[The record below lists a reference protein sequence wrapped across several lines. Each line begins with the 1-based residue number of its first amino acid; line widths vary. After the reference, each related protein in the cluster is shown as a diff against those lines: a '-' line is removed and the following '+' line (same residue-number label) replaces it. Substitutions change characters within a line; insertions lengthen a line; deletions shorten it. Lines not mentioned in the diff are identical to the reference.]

1 MSGRQTGRIAFFFC
15 AGFEVKSSR
24 GRVCSFAWGLVTH
37 SAAVSWLQLSYFGD
51 LSNTI
56 QTHVNL
62 LSTLTMS
69 TSSHPTST
77 ESSARADSPRGGLA
91 LRPATRSRL
100 GASAGRTMAEEL
112 RDQLAAAL
120 EAKRADGALTQQEAE
135 LLRTLTHPPLP
146 REWLAGSQA
155 RVDASEPTWAE
166 RAAGGPR
173 QAAGAAG
180 PWQGAWQ
187 QGWGDWSWQSGWG
200 DWPWQSWAA
209 APRWGGWGSAWQE
222 QGPVPLRAGPKG
234 KGGAPAPAQG
244 KGRGKGKGNA
254 RHGATDAAAA
264 KRELAQF
271 LQLHGD
277 FTFRPRPAPPA
288 EILTVYDELYEGSL
302 GLYKHMARHMRTP
315 AALAILHQEI
325 LPEMARESHWR
336 VDKQNHVEKNRRDSR
351 ELGASRSSRSSVSRA
366 SGWTSRTFGT

>member
-1 MSGRQTGRIAFFFC
+1 MCRRAVSGRARAQRPSAGHGVRNASEKPRMFVLLAHRSSWSRCQVSRQGIALYCERMSILLAHRSRGPGVRQAGRAYSLFFC
-15 AGFEVKSSR
+15 AGLEVKSSR

-112 RDQLAAAL
+112 RNQLAAAL
-120 EAKRADGALTQQEAE
+120 EARCAHGALTQQEAE

-146 REWLAGSQA
+146 SEWLAGSQA
-155 RVDASEPTWAE
+155 APATAPRVDASEPTWAE

-180 PWQGAWQ
+180 AWQGRL
-187 QGWGDWSWQSGWG
+187 
-200 DWPWQSWAA
+200 AA
-209 APRWGGWGSAWQE
+209 ALGRLVVAVGVGRLALAVVGCGATLGRLGLRVARARARAASGRAQGERRRTSAGPRQRPR
-222 QGPVPLRAGPKG
+222 QGQRQRPARSDRRRGREARAG
-234 KGGAPAPAQG
+234 
-244 KGRGKGKGNA
+244 
-254 RHGATDAAAA
+254 TVLAAAW
-264 KRELAQF
+264 R
-271 LQLHGD
+271 LH
-277 FTFRPRPAPPA
+277 FPPA
-288 EILTVYDELYEGSL
+288 AG
-302 GLYKHMARHMRTP
+302 
-315 AALAILHQEI
+315 AAGGNSNSI
-325 LPEMARESHWR
+325 R
-336 VDKQNHVEKNRRDSR
+336 
-351 ELGASRSSRSSVSRA
+351 
-366 SGWTSRTFGT
+366 

>member
-155 RVDASEPTWAE
+155 RVDEGPC
-166 RAAGGPR
+166 RFGPGPR
-173 QAAGAAG
+173 GKAAHQRRPKAK
-180 PWQGAWQ
+180 
-187 QGWGDWSWQSGWG
+187 
-200 DWPWQSWAA
+200 AA
-209 APRWGGWGSAWQE
+209 A
-222 QGPVPLRAGPKG
+222 RAK
-234 KGGAPAPAQG
+234 
-244 KGRGKGKGNA
+244 
-254 RHGATDAAAA
+254 ATPGTE
-264 KRELAQF
+264 RP
-271 LQLHGD
+271 
-277 FTFRPRPAPPA
+277 TPRPRSESWHSSCSCMA
-288 EILTVYDELYEGSL
+288 TSL
-302 GLYKHMARHMRTP
+302 SARG
-315 AALAILHQEI
+315 
-325 LPEMARESHWR
+325 
-336 VDKQNHVEKNRRDSR
+336 RRR
-351 ELGASRSSRSSVSRA
+351 RRK
-366 SGWTSRTFGT
+366 F

>member
-56 QTHVNL
+56 PTHVNL

-91 LRPATRSRL
+91 LRPATRSWL

-187 QGWGDWSWQSGWG
+187 QGLRVARARARAASGRAQG
-200 DWPWQSWAA
+200 ERRRTSAGPRQRPRQGQRQRPARSDRRRGREARAGTVLAA
-209 APRWGGWGSAWQE
+209 AWR
-222 QGPVPLRAGPKG
+222 
-234 KGGAPAPAQG
+234 
-244 KGRGKGKGNA
+244 
-254 RHGATDAAAA
+254 
-264 KRELAQF
+264 
-271 LQLHGD
+271 LH
-277 FTFRPRPAPPA
+277 FPPA
-288 EILTVYDELYEGSL
+288 AG
-302 GLYKHMARHMRTP
+302 
-315 AALAILHQEI
+315 AAGGNSNSI
-325 LPEMARESHWR
+325 R
-336 VDKQNHVEKNRRDSR
+336 
-351 ELGASRSSRSSVSRA
+351 
-366 SGWTSRTFGT
+366 